1 VTAGAADARAA
12 VAAVLRE
19 EGPSV
24 TAALVRALGD
34 FQLAEDLVQE
44 ALVAALERWPSDGI
58 PARPGA
64 WLLTVA
70 RRRGLDALRRQT
82 RYADKLAY
90 LEHGAVASEPDDR
103 LRLIFTCC
111 HPALSRQAQ
120 VALTLRTVCG
130 FSVTEIARAFLTSE
144 STVAQ
149 RLVRARGKIARAGI
163 PYRVPIDEELDER
176 LGEVLA
182 VLYLVFNEG
191 YLASSA
197 PIDARDLT
205 VEAEWLAALLA
216 RLMPDEPEVLGL
228 LALMRLHRARARAR
242 FDASGNLVLLRDQD
256 RSLWD
261 RAAIEDAVTMLLEA
275 GRTGR
280 PGPYQLQAA
289 IVACH
294 AEAARWEDTDWPQ
307 ILALYDVLLRSA
319 WSPVVAL
326 NRAIAVRYVRGAAA
340 ALADIMALTGKLDG
354 YRLFWAT
361 KAELLRELGQSS
373 EARLAD
379 TRALALTGNPAERA
393 LLEQRLA

>member
-1 VTAGAADARAA
+1 
-12 VAAVLRE
+12 LRE

-82 RYADKLAY
+82 RYADKLAH
-90 LEHGAVASEPDDR
+90 LEHVAVASEPDDR

-111 HPALSRQAQ
+111 HPALSREAQ

-163 PYRVPIDEELDER
+163 PYRVPIDDELDER

-294 AEAARWEDTDWPQ
+294 AEAARWEDTDWAQ

-326 NRAIAVRYVRGAAA
+326 NRAIANRYVRGAAA
-340 ALADIMALTGKLDG
+340 ALADVMALTGKLDG

-361 KAELLRELGQSS
+361 KAELLRELGRSS